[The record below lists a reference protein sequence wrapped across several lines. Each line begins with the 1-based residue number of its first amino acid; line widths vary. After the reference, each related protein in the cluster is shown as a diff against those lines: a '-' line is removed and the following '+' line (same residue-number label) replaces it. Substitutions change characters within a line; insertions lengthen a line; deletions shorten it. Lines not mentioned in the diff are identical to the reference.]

1 MNGSLDWKTVG
12 FLSPN
17 RFCKAWS
24 ASVIFP
30 REGWWTHTRVGSDGL
45 LPVFTLTPNLSFDR
59 LRALVLTCF
68 AVYLLLYV
76 NHDIIPMTEQGEGES
91 PLPPFVFRPSRD
103 RVKKTFFR
111 ASSPS
116 PPSLTRFFLT
126 VPLVVCYFWL
136 KWGLFRRG
144 RGGAYSVAAVVMQI
158 SLFCCYS
165 YPVGK
170 IWASG
175 GKWILQ
181 SWRLLNAFF
190 TLINN
195 PASLKQDKPL
205 RS

>member
-158 SLFCCYS
+158 FPFLLLFIS
-165 YPVGK
+165 SSKNMG
-170 IWASG
+170 IWRQMNFAELATLECFLHFD
-175 GKWILQ
+175 KKKTC
-181 SWRLLNAFF
+181 F
-190 TLINN
+190 TE
-195 PASLKQDKPL
+195 A
-205 RS
+205 R

>member
-1 MNGSLDWKTVG
+1 MNGSLDCKTVG

-17 RFCKAWS
+17 QFCKAWS

-30 REGWWTHTRVGSDGL
+30 REGRWTHTRVGSDGL

-59 LRALVLTCF
+59 LRARVLTCF
-68 AVYLLLYV
+68 AVYWLLYV

-126 VPLVVCYFWL
+126 VPLDSMLLLAEMGAFQTGSGR
-136 KWGLFRRG
+136 GLFSSG
-144 RGGAYSVAAVVMQI
+144 CGYANFPFLLLFI
-158 SLFCCYS
+158 SS
-165 YPVGK
+165 RKNMG
-170 IWASG
+170 IWRQMNFAE
-175 GKWILQ
+175 LE
-181 SWRLLNAFF
+181 
-190 TLINN
+190 TLECF
-195 PASLKQDKPL
+195 LHFDK
-205 RS
+205 